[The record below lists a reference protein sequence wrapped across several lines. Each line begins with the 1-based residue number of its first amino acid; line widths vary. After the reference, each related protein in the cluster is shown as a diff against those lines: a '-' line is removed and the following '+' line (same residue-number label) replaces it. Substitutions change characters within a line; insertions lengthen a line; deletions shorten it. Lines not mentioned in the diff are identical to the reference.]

1 MKFGGYAKEHASI
14 LALMIRVQDWLLL
27 LLSGYLS
34 FLALEDYKD
43 FPAYNGML
51 PEKYYLV
58 LIVAF
63 LLSAWLFPL
72 FYPYRTWRGESLF
85 DEIRSLI
92 TGWTVVFLGLLAFI
106 VFTKYGDYY
115 SRTWLLL
122 WYIYG
127 LLALIV
133 SRIILRT
140 LLGYLRRKGL
150 NQRHIVLVGSGELGQ
165 RVAAKIKGAA
175 WTGLSIAG
183 FFTDIP
189 NQHRDCPSIADIPDL
204 GGIADVV
211 SYVEKHDIDQVW
223 ITMSLKHIDKIRS
236 LIDELHTVVVDVRLI
251 PDIFS
256 LRLLNHSVSVIDG
269 IPVINMSV
277 TPMVGVNKLAKWL
290 EDRLLSFCILLL
302 VSPIMMLIAI
312 MIKLDSSGPVLYR
325 QERVSWNGRKF
336 KILKFRTMSVDGYVQ
351 TDEPVWGRA
360 MEKRLTRVGRFLRKT
375 SLDELP
381 QFFNV
386 LKGDMSIVGPRPERP
401 VFVEKFKSDIPS
413 YMQKHLVKAGIT
425 GWAQI
430 NGWRGD
436 TSLVK
441 RIEYDLWYIENW
453 SLWLDLKIIFWTLFK
468 GFINKNAC

>member
-1 MKFGGYAKEHASI
+1 
-14 LALMIRVQDWLLL
+14 
-27 LLSGYLS
+27 
-34 FLALEDYKD
+34 
-43 FPAYNGML
+43 
-51 PEKYYLV
+51 
-58 LIVAF
+58 
-63 LLSAWLFPL
+63 
-72 FYPYRTWRGESLF
+72 
-85 DEIRSLI
+85 
-92 TGWTVVFLGLLAFI
+92 
-106 VFTKYGDYY
+106 
-115 SRTWLLL
+115 
-122 WYIYG
+122 
-127 LLALIV
+127 
-133 SRIILRT
+133 
-140 LLGYLRRKGL
+140 
-150 NQRHIVLVGSGELGQ
+150 
-165 RVAAKIKGAA
+165 
-175 WTGLSIAG
+175 
-183 FFTDIP
+183 
-189 NQHRDCPSIADIPDL
+189 
-204 GGIADVV
+204 
-211 SYVEKHDIDQVW
+211 
-223 ITMSLKHIDKIRS
+223 
-236 LIDELHTVVVDVRLI
+236 
-251 PDIFS
+251 
-256 LRLLNHSVSVIDG
+256 
-269 IPVINMSV
+269 
-277 TPMVGVNKLAKWL
+277 MVGVNKLAKWL